1 MNKWAVTNDATMWIF
16 SSTASA
22 MPTRGSSGDFASSDD
37 YSENFS
43 TIIILCLAFFVATIK
58 TEKLEVS
65 GNLFGELEGVFLG
78 LLDLLAYFSS
88 TQNV

>member
-1 MNKWAVTNDATMWIF
+1 MNKCVVTNDATMWIF

-22 MPTRGSSGDFASSDD
+22 IPTRGSSGDFASSDD

-43 TIIILCLAFFVATIK
+43 IILCLAFFVATIK
-58 TEKLEVS
+58 NEKLEVS
-65 GNLFGELEGVFLG
+65 ENLFGELEGVFLG

-88 TQNV
+88 SQNV